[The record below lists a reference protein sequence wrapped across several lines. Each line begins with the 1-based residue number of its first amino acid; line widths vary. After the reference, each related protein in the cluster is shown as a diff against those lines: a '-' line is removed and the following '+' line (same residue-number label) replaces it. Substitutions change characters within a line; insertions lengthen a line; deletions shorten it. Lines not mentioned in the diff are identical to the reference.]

1 MNDEQDRPCV
11 VYDCVVFLQGL
22 IKETGP
28 GVDCLELFED
38 GKIELFISEAVLNE
52 IGDVLTRPDLQQ
64 RFPLLTKER
73 AETLLE
79 NLRDRA
85 TYLESIPVEFTY
97 QRDPKDEIYV
107 NLALAAGATY
117 VVSRDNDL
125 LDLMKDTEV
134 GKSFRDRFPGLR
146 ILNPIAF
153 LRELEQLSSHTGGSS
168 DG

>member
-1 MNDEQDRPCV
+1 MNDEQDRPRV

-28 GVDCLELFED
+28 AVDCLELFED

-64 RFPLLTKER
+64 RF
-73 AETLLE
+73 
-79 NLRDRA
+79 
-85 TYLESIPVEFTY
+85 
-97 QRDPKDEIYV
+97 
-107 NLALAAGATY
+107 
-117 VVSRDNDL
+117 VSRDNDL

-146 ILNPIAF
+146 ILNPVAF
-153 LRELEQLSSHTGGSS
+153 LLELEQLSRHTGGSS